1 MRILI
6 AGSSGGTHVG
16 ASFERS
22 AREMGHEVR
31 LLDVAEAYRGPRLLR
46 ALAWRMGRQPLGLT
60 RYAQSVLRTAEEW
73 RPDALVSAGAAP
85 ITAAVLKR
93 LDPGIRKAVYLTDD
107 PWNTAHRAPW
117 FLAALPV
124 YDKVYT
130 TKTALREDLGKA
142 GCRSVEYLPFAYDP
156 AHFHA
161 IETQAADERGRYAS
175 EVLFYGGA
183 DTERIL
189 FIKSLINQSVP
200 VTLYGGYWD
209 RDPVTRAH
217 WRGLADPGT
226 LRKAVAASEINLC
239 LVRRSNRDGHSMRTF
254 EIPALG
260 GYMIVEDT
268 AEHRAIFGE
277 EGRYVHYFKGITD
290 AAALIRR
297 MMDQPAERKRMA
309 ADCRRL
315 ITGGQHTYTDRLRTL
330 LAGLA
335 RGAQD

>member
-22 AREMGHEVR
+22 ARELGHEAR
-31 LLDVAEAYRGPRLLR
+31 LLDIQEAYRGPRILR
-46 ALAWRMGRQPLGLT
+46 ALAWRMGRRPLGLD
-60 RYAQSVLRTAEEW
+60 RYSQAVVRTAAEW
-73 RPDALVSAGAAP
+73 RPDVLVSAGAAP
-85 ITAAVLKR
+85 ILAAALKR
-93 LDPGIRKAVYLTDD
+93 IDPSVRKAVYLTDD
-107 PWNTAHRAPW
+107 PWNPSCRASW
-117 FLAALPV
+117 FLRALPE

-130 TKTALREDLGKA
+130 TKTALQEDLSRA
-142 GCRSVEYLPFAYDP
+142 GCRQTEYMPFAYDP
-156 AHFHA
+156 AHFHT
-161 IETQAADERGRYAS
+161 IEPLAADERGRYAC

-183 DTERIL
+183 DTDRIL
-189 FIKSLINQSVP
+189 LIKSLINQSVP
-200 VTLYGGYWD
+200 MTLYGGYWD

-217 WRGLADPGT
+217 WKGQADPAV
-226 LRKAVAASEINLC
+226 LRKAVAASQINLC

-277 EGRYVHYFKGITD
+277 DGRCVHYFKGITD

-297 MMDQPAERKRMA
+297 MLDQPAERKRMA
-309 ADCRRL
+309 ADCHKL
-315 ITGGQHTYTDRLRTL
+315 ITGGKHTYTDRLRTL

-335 RGAQD
+335 RGVQD

>member
-1 MRILI
+1 MRILL
-6 AGSSGGTHVG
+6 AGGATGTHVG
-16 ASFERS
+16 ASLERS
-22 AREMGHEVR
+22 ALELGHEAR
-31 LLDVAEAYRGPRLLR
+31 LLDAEQAYRGPRILT
-46 ALAWRMGRQPLGLT
+46 ALAWRMGRRPLGLD
-60 RYAQSVLRTAEEW
+60 RYSQAVARAAAQW

-85 ITAAVLKR
+85 ITSAVLKR
-93 LDPGIRKAVYLTDD
+93 IDPNVRKAVYLTDD
-107 PWNTAHRAPW
+107 PWNPSHRAAW
-117 FLAALPV
+117 FLRALPE
-124 YDKVYT
+124 YDRVYT
-130 TKTALREDLGKA
+130 TKTALADDLRRV
-142 GCRSVEYLPFAYDP
+142 GCRHIEYLPFAYDP

-161 IETQAADERGRYAS
+161 AETIAADECGRYAS

-183 DTERIL
+183 DTERIRL
-189 FIKSLINQSVP
+189 VKSLIHQGVP
-200 VTLYGGYWD
+200 MTLYGGYWD

-217 WRGLADPGT
+217 WKGQADPVT
-226 LRKAVAASEINLC
+226 LRKAVAAARINLC

-254 EIPALG
+254 EIPAMG

-277 EGRYVHYFKGITD
+277 DGRCVHYFKGITD

-297 MMDQPAERKRMA
+297 MLDLPAERRRMA

-330 LAGLA
+330 LAGLT